1 MTTIQKDKYIFS
13 VDIEK
18 TKEYYKT
25 LPLCDCPYCRNYYRQ
40 IKDKLPKL
48 DAFLKEF
55 GVNISKPDEIFSIEM
70 DNYID
75 YINVYYTVCGNI
87 KSMGKH
93 EINLYDHS
101 LLNIAITD
109 DFSPPNEQTEAYF
122 VISVMGI
129 KLPGVLEE
137 PFPTTDDPFPTTK
150 EKISEKLKNYFKKL
164 FNK

>member
-1 MTTIQKDKYIFS
+1 MTTIQKDEYIFS

-25 LPLCDCPYCRNYYRQ
+25 LSLCDCPYCRNYHKQ

-55 GVNISKPDEIFSIEM
+55 GVNLSKPDEIFSIEM

-75 YINVYYTVCGNI
+75 YNVYYTVCGNI
-87 KSMGKH
+87 KSMGKP

-101 LLNIAITD
+101 LLDIAITD

-129 KLPGVLEE
+129 KLPWVLEE
-137 PFPTTDDPFPTTK
+137 PFPTTK